1 MRCTAVLLIAL
12 VACGGQSAKPASPTA
27 RAADRA
33 RQDASAVV
41 DEGYRALRSGDTDDL
56 FSLLSEEVVVIG
68 PRPADVMRSRADAV
82 LALREVID
90 SRRKTKFNAAGLKLQ
105 LAAGGRS
112 AYAVDRISVGGKAVV
127 AAALL
132 DGSAATWR
140 VTAVALAAPVSAA
153 AEKKAAAAGTLSAP
167 AATGEV
173 PIGDGGAGPTQALAS
188 GLEDVHGWVGALPED
203 PEALL
208 IGADGA
214 VASGKKEL
222 ERAAKRWSD
231 VTLEPSSAIAS
242 VVTADGKLAMVTCLA
257 QKGQAEPKAEKAAEP
272 TKNGKSGPAGKNGK
286 AGAKGAQGAQGG
298 KTAKGDKTGK
308 ASAKPA
314 SRAAV
319 VPHTVRVTAIL
330 RNGGGDTWQLVVFQ
344 EASAIAAK

>member
-1 MRCTAVLLIAL
+1 MRCIAVLLIAL
-12 VACGGQSAKPASPTA
+12 AACGGQAAKPATPTA

-33 RQDASAVV
+33 RQDAKEIV

-56 FSLLSEEVVVIG
+56 VTLLSEEVVVIG

-82 LALREVID
+82 IALREVID
-90 SRRKTKFNAAGLKLQ
+90 SRRKTKFAAAGLKLQ

-112 AYAVDRISVGGKAVV
+112 AYAVDRISVAGKAVV

-132 DGSAATWR
+132 DGSTATWR
-140 VTAVALAAPVSAA
+140 VIAVALAAPVSAA
-153 AEKKAAAAGTLSAP
+153 AEKKATAAGTLSAP

-188 GLEDVHGWVGALPED
+188 GLEDVGGWVGALPDD

-222 ERAAKRWSD
+222 ERAARRWSD
-231 VTLEPSSAIAS
+231 VTMEPSSAIAS

-257 QKGQAEPKAEKAAEP
+257 QKGQAEAKPEPKPEKGDGKGA
-272 TKNGKSGPAGKNGK
+272 KNAKASAKNGK
-286 AGAKGAQGAQGG
+286 AG
-298 KTAKGDKTGK
+298 K
-308 ASAKPA
+308 APARPA

-330 RNGGGDTWQLVVFQ
+330 RNAGGDTWQLAVFQ